1 MPRRNAGNIDG
12 EGKCLRERAGGE
24 GAYRR
29 GGRRT
34 EVRVHRACQHRPPAS
49 PNLKQQGEGRLT
61 FSKTKVDRVFG
72 KTRGRCHACHKP
84 LMREMRGAVGH
95 RDEWQID
102 HGIPIS
108 RGGSSHISNLWP
120 MCAACNRDK
129 ADLTGYEYRVS
140 KMFPRPPATM
150 FGGR

>member
-1 MPRRNAGNIDG
+1 M
-12 EGKCLRERAGGE
+12 
-24 GAYRR
+24 
-29 GGRRT
+29 
-34 EVRVHRACQHRPPAS
+34 
-49 PNLKQQGEGRLT
+49 T
-61 FSKTKVDRVFG
+61 FSKAKVDRVFG
-72 KTRGRCHACHKP
+72 KTWGRCHACHKP
-84 LMREMRGAVGH
+84 LVREMRGAVGH

-129 ADLTGYEYRVS
+129 ADLTGDEYRVS
-140 KMFPRPPATM
+140 KMFPGLPATM